1 MDIRKETLSNVKKI
15 VVKIGTR
22 VLTNEDGFLDKNQI
36 MELSRQIVGL
46 YSAGFSVAVVSSGAI
61 GAGISALG
69 RRKRP
74 NILPELQASA
84 AIGQGKLIEIYN
96 ECFEKQGYHAAQ
108 LLLTRQDFEDR
119 QRYLNTC
126 NTLHSLLRLRA
137 IPIINEND
145 TISVDEITFGD
156 NDILSALVANLLRAD
171 LLILLS
177 SVDGLY
183 VKPPASGKKSDD
195 VLSVVDGISDDIKKL
210 AFKVKTKG
218 GIGGMESKLE
228 AANIVT
234 SSGEAAII
242 ANGRQPDILSR
253 IMGFDNVGTLFIPY
267 KDKKKIDSRKRWIG
281 FIARP
286 KGKIYID
293 DGALGALQK
302 KGKSLLPSGIV
313 KIDGNF
319 VKGDVVSILS
329 VKGHK
334 EIARGLINYSS
345 EEVQGI
351 KGLRTSLIKKTLGS
365 KPYDEVVHRDNMA
378 LL

>member
-1 MDIRKETLSNVKKI
+1 MDIRKEVLSNVKKI

-46 YSAGFSVAVVSSGAI
+46 YSAGFSVVVVSSGAI

-183 VKPPASGKKSDD
+183 VRPPASGKKSE

-210 AFKVKTKG
+210 AFKVKTKE

-228 AANIVT
+228 AASIVT

-253 IMGFDNVGTLFIPY
+253 IMGFNNVGTLFIPY
-267 KDKKKIDSRKRWIG
+267 KNKKKIDSRKRWIG

-302 KGKSLLPSGIV
+302 NGKSLLPSGMV
-313 KIDGNF
+313 KIDGDF

-329 VKGHK
+329 VKKHK
-334 EIARGLINYSS
+334 EIARGFINYSS
-345 EEVQGI
+345 EEVQKI

-365 KPYDEVVHRDNMA
+365 KPYDEVVHRDNMV

>member
-1 MDIRKETLSNVKKI
+1 MNIRKEALSNVRKI

-46 YSAGFSVAVVSSGAI
+46 YSAGFSVVVVSSGAI

-69 RRKRP
+69 HRKRP

-126 NTLHSLLRLRA
+126 NTLHSLLNFRA

-183 VKPPASGKKSDD
+183 VKPPASGKKSEI
-195 VLSVVDGISDDIKKL
+195 LSVVDGISDDIKKL
-210 AFKVKTKG
+210 AFKLKTKE

-228 AANIVT
+228 AASIVT
-234 SSGEAAII
+234 SSGETAII

-253 IMGFDNVGTLFIPY
+253 IMDFDNVGTLFIPY
-267 KDKKKIDSRKRWIG
+267 KHKKKIDSRKRWIG

-302 KGKSLLPSGIV
+302 KGKSLLPSGMV

-329 VKGHK
+329 VKKHK

-345 EEVQGI
+345 EEVQKI

-365 KPYDEVVHRDNMA
+365 KPYDEVVHRDNMV

>member
-1 MDIRKETLSNVKKI
+1 MNIRKEVLSNVSKI

-46 YSAGFSVAVVSSGAI
+46 YSAGYDVVVVSSGAI

-69 RRKRP
+69 RHKRP
-74 NILPELQASA
+74 NILPELQAAA

-126 NTLHSLLRLRA
+126 NTLHSLLSLGA

-156 NDILSALVANLLRAD
+156 NDILSALVSNLLRAE

-183 VKPPASGKKSDD
+183 VKPPTSGKKSD

-210 AFKVKTKG
+210 AFKLKTKE

-228 AANIVT
+228 AASIVT

-242 ANGRQPDILSR
+242 ANGRQPDVLSR

-267 KDKKKIDSRKRWIG
+267 KNKKKIDSRKRWIG
-281 FIARP
+281 FIVRP

-293 DGALGALQK
+293 DGASEALQK

-313 KIDGNF
+313 KIDGDF

-329 VKGHK
+329 VKRHK

-345 EEVQGI
+345 EEVQKI
-351 KGLRTSLIKKTLGS
+351 KGLGTSFIRKTLGS
-365 KPYDEVVHRDNMA
+365 KPYDEIVHRDNMF

>member
-1 MDIRKETLSNVKKI
+1 MNIRKEALSNIRKI

-46 YSAGFSVAVVSSGAI
+46 YSAGFSVVVVSSGAI

-126 NTLHSLLRLRA
+126 NTLHSLLNFRA

-183 VKPPASGKKSDD
+183 VKPPASGKKSEI
-195 VLSVVDGISDDIKKL
+195 LSVVDGISDDIKKL
-210 AFKVKTKG
+210 AFKLKTKE

-228 AANIVT
+228 AASIVT
-234 SSGEAAII
+234 RSGETAII

-253 IMGFDNVGTLFIPY
+253 IMDFDNVGTLFIPY
-267 KDKKKIDSRKRWIG
+267 KHKKKIDSRKRWIG

-302 KGKSLLPSGIV
+302 KGKSLLPSGMV

-319 VKGDVVSILS
+319 IKGDVVSILS
-329 VKGHK
+329 VKKHK

-345 EEVQGI
+345 EEVQKI

-365 KPYDEVVHRDNMA
+365 KPYDEVVHRDNMV

>member
-1 MDIRKETLSNVKKI
+1 MNTRKETLSNVKKI

-46 YSAGFSVAVVSSGAI
+46 YSAGFSVVVVSSGAI

-69 RRKRP
+69 HRKRP

-126 NTLHSLLRLRA
+126 NTLHSLLNFRA

-183 VKPPASGKKSDD
+183 VKPPASGKKSEI
-195 VLSVVDGISDDIKKL
+195 LSVVDGISDDIKKL
-210 AFKVKTKG
+210 AFKLKTKE

-228 AANIVT
+228 AASIVT
-234 SSGEAAII
+234 SSGETAII

-253 IMGFDNVGTLFIPY
+253 IMDFDNVGTLFIPY
-267 KDKKKIDSRKRWIG
+267 KHKKKIDSRKRWIG

-302 KGKSLLPSGIV
+302 KGKSLLPSGMV

-329 VKGHK
+329 VKKHK

-345 EEVQGI
+345 EEVQKI

-365 KPYDEVVHRDNMA
+365 KPYDEVVHRDNMV

>member
-1 MDIRKETLSNVKKI
+1 MNIREEILSGVNKI

-36 MELSRQIVGL
+36 MALSKQVIKLRSGG
-46 YSAGFSVAVVSSGAI
+46 YSVVVVSSGAI

-69 RRKRP
+69 LQKRP
-74 NILPELQASA
+74 NNLPELQAAA

-96 ECFEKQGYHAAQ
+96 ECFTKHGYHAAQ

-126 NTLHSLLRLRA
+126 NTLHSLLNSKT

-145 TISVDEITFGD
+145 TISVEEITFGD
-156 NDILSALVANLLRAD
+156 NDILSALVTNLLRAD

-183 VKPPASGKKSDD
+183 TTPPTPGKSCS
-195 VLSVVDGISDDIKKL
+195 VLSVVDSISDDIKKL
-210 AFKVKTKG
+210 AFKQKTKE

-228 AANIVT
+228 AAGIVAG
-234 SSGEAAII
+234 SGEAVII
-242 ANGRQPDILSR
+242 ANGRQPDILSK
-253 IMGFDNVGTLFIPY
+253 IMNYDNVGTLFLPY
-267 KDKKKIDSRKRWIG
+267 KKKIASRKRWIG

-286 KGKIYID
+286 KGEVYID
-293 DGALGALQK
+293 EGALDALQK
-302 KGKSLLPSGIV
+302 KGKSLLPSGVI

-319 VKGDVVSILS
+319 VKGDVVSIMN
-329 VKGHK
+329 VNENR
-334 EIARGLINYSS
+334 EIARGLMNYSA
-345 EEVQGI
+345 EEAQKI
-351 KGLRTSLIKKTLGS
+351 KGLRSSLIKKTLGY
-365 KPYDEVVHRDNMA
+365 KPYDEIIHRDNMV